1 MIKVSDFPPLYLL
14 DDFEFP
20 SPYEAFED
28 GFVGA
33 SYDLHPK
40 RLLEGYSRGFFPWY
54 QDEDG
59 LFHWFVLNERM
70 LLKTDEVKTTKR
82 LRQKLRS
89 KKWEFKINT
98 RFNDVIRMCSKVK
111 RKHEDGTWINE
122 DFINAYTQLH
132 KLGFAISVESYYE
145 GELVGGFYGVAINK
159 YFSGESMFHIKSD
172 ASKLALIYFADILK
186 QNGIEYIDCQ
196 VPSEHLGRMGGKV
209 YKKEEF
215 IPIIQKAAKGEII
228 DYPKNMECI
237 NRAH

>member
-1 MIKVSDFPPLYLL
+1 MIKVNEYPPLYLL
-14 DDFEFP
+14 DDFTFP
-20 SPYEAFED
+20 SPYEEFED

-59 LFHWFVLNERM
+59 MFHWFVLNKRM
-70 LLKTDEVKTTKR
+70 LLKTHEVKTTKR

-89 KKWEFKINT
+89 KKWDFRINT
-98 RFNDVIRMCSKVK
+98 RFDDVIRMCSEVK

-122 DFINAYTQLH
+122 AFIEAYTTLN
-132 KLGFAISVESYYE
+132 KLGFALSVEAYYE

-172 ASKLALIYFADILK
+172 ASKLALIYFCEVLK
-186 QNGIEYIDCQ
+186 ENGVEFIDCQ
-196 VPSEHLGRMGGKV
+196 VPSEHLASMGGKI
-209 YKKEEF
+209 YKKDEF
-215 IPIIQKAAKGEII
+215 IPMIQKASGILKE
-228 DYPKNMECI
+228 
-237 NRAH
+237 

>member
-1 MIKVSDFPPLYLL
+1 MIKVNEYPPLYLL
-14 DDFEFP
+14 DDFTFP
-20 SPYEAFED
+20 SPYEDFED
-28 GFVGA
+28 GFIGA

-59 LFHWFVLNERM
+59 MFHWFVLNERM

-89 KKWEFKINT
+89 KKWDFRINT
-98 RFNDVIRMCSKVK
+98 RFDDVIRMCSEVR

-122 DFINAYTQLH
+122 AFIEAYTTLNR
-132 KLGFAISVESYYE
+132 LGFALSVEAYYE

-172 ASKLALIYFADILK
+172 ASKLALIYFCEVLRD
-186 QNGIEYIDCQ
+186 NGVEFIDCQ
-196 VPSEHLGRMGGKV
+196 VPSEHLASMGGKV

-215 IPIIQKAAKGEII
+215 IPMIQKASGILKE
-228 DYPKNMECI
+228 
-237 NRAH
+237 

>member
-1 MIKVSDFPPLYLL
+1 MIKVSDYPLLYLL
-14 DDFEFP
+14 DDFTFP
-20 SPYEAFED
+20 SPYEDFED
-28 GFVGA
+28 GFIGA

-54 QDEDG
+54 QDDEG

-89 KKWEFKINT
+89 SKWDFKINT
-98 RFNDVIRMCSKVK
+98 NFDKVIRYCSKVK

-122 DFINAYTQLH
+122 NFIEAYTKLYE
-132 KLGFAISVESYYE
+132 LGFVISVESYYE

-159 YFSGESMFHIKSD
+159 YFSGESMFHLKND
-172 ASKLALIYFADILK
+172 ASKLALIYFCDILK
-186 QNGIEYIDCQ
+186 ENNIEYIDCQ
-196 VPSEHLGRMGGKV
+196 VPSEHLASMGGKT

-215 IPIIQKAAKGEII
+215 IPIIQKASGILKS
-228 DYPKNMECI
+228 
-237 NRAH
+237 

>member
-1 MIKVSDFPPLYLL
+1 MIKVNEYPPLYLL
-14 DDFEFP
+14 DDFTFP
-20 SPYEAFED
+20 SPYEEFED
-28 GFVGA
+28 GFIGV

-59 LFHWFVLNERM
+59 MFHWFVLNERM

-89 KKWEFKINT
+89 KKWDFKINT
-98 RFNDVIRMCSKVK
+98 RFDDVIRMCSEVK

-122 DFINAYTQLH
+122 AFIEAYTTLNR
-132 KLGFAISVESYYE
+132 LGFALSVEAYYK

-172 ASKLALIYFADILK
+172 ASKLALIYFCEVLRD
-186 QNGIEYIDCQ
+186 NGVEFIDCQ
-196 VPSEHLGRMGGKV
+196 VPSEHLASMGGKV

-215 IPIIQKAAKGEII
+215 IPLIQKASGILKE
-228 DYPKNMECI
+228 
-237 NRAH
+237 

>member
-1 MIKVSDFPPLYLL
+1 MIKVSENPPLYLL
-14 DDFEFP
+14 DDFIFP
-20 SPYEAFED
+20 SPYEDFED
-28 GFVGA
+28 GFIGA

-59 LFHWFVLNERM
+59 MFHWFVLNERM

-89 KKWEFKINT
+89 KKWDFKINT
-98 RFNDVIRMCSKVK
+98 RFEDVIKMCSKVK
-111 RKHEDGTWINE
+111 RKHESGTWINE
-122 DFINAYTQLH
+122 EFINAYTTLN
-132 KLGFAISVESYYE
+132 KLGFALSVEAYYE

-159 YFSGESMFHIKSD
+159 YFSGESMFHIKPD
-172 ASKLALIYFADILK
+172 ASKLALIYFCDVLK

-196 VPSEHLGRMGGKV
+196 VPSEHLKRMGGKV

-215 IPIIQKAAKGEII
+215 IPIIQKASGIKE
-228 DYPKNMECI
+228 
-237 NRAH
+237 

>member
-1 MIKVSDFPPLYLL
+1 MIKVSENPPLYLL
-14 DDFEFP
+14 DDFTFP
-20 SPYEAFED
+20 SPYEDFED
-28 GFVGA
+28 GFIGA

-59 LFHWFVLNERM
+59 MFHWFVLNERM

-89 KKWEFKINT
+89 KKWDFKINT
-98 RFNDVIRMCSKVK
+98 RFEDVIKMCSKVK
-111 RKHEDGTWINE
+111 RKHESGTWINE
-122 DFINAYTQLH
+122 EFINAYTTLN
-132 KLGFAISVESYYE
+132 KLGFALSVEAYYE

-159 YFSGESMFHIKSD
+159 YFSGESMFHIKPD
-172 ASKLALIYFADILK
+172 ASKLALIYFCDVLK

-196 VPSEHLGRMGGKV
+196 VPSEHLKRMGGKV

-215 IPIIQKAAKGEII
+215 IPIIQKASGIKE
-228 DYPKNMECI
+228 
-237 NRAH
+237 

>member
-1 MIKVSDFPPLYLL
+1 MIKVNEYPPLYLL
-14 DDFEFP
+14 DDFNFP
-20 SPYEAFED
+20 SPYEDFLD
-28 GFVGA
+28 GFIGA

-54 QDEDG
+54 QDEEG

-89 KKWEFKINT
+89 KKWDFRINT
-98 RFNDVIRMCSKVK
+98 NFEKVIRYCANVK

-122 DFINAYTQLH
+122 NFIEAYTNLY
-132 KLGFAISVESYYE
+132 KLGFVISVESYYE

-159 YFSGESMFHIKSD
+159 YFSGESMFHLKSD
-172 ASKLALIYFADILK
+172 ASKLALIYFCDVLK
-186 QNGIEYIDCQ
+186 ENGVEYIDCQ
-196 VPSEHLGRMGGKV
+196 VPSEHLASMGGRV

-215 IPIIQKAAKGEII
+215 IPIIQKASGKL
-228 DYPKNMECI
+228 K
-237 NRAH
+237 